1 MSLRLSRSIS
11 RPFRDLVH
19 GYGGCPLPRTSF
31 VTGCVSRIERFPL
44 RLAIRYRTAGAS
56 QWSHGTT
63 ENISAQ
69 GVLVRGGAVPAVR
82 DPLDFRFEV
91 SVGANRSEVACRG
104 AVVRTV
110 DGDPEQ
116 AFAATIDAFT
126 FVRILD

>member
-1 MSLRLSRSIS
+1 
-11 RPFRDLVH
+11 
-19 GYGGCPLPRTSF
+19 
-31 VTGCVSRIERFPL
+31 VSRIERFPL
-44 RLAIRYRTAGAS
+44 RLPIRYRPVGAN

-69 GVLVRGGAVPAVR
+69 GVLVRGGVVPDLH

-91 SVGANRSEVACRG
+91 GVGPNRSEVACRG

-110 DGDPEQ
+110 AGDGAGH

-126 FVRILD
+126 FVRLAE

>member
-1 MSLRLSRSIS
+1 LRCRARFLP
-11 RPFRDLVH
+11 PFRDLVH
-19 GYGGCPLPRTSF
+19 GYGGCPPPH

-44 RLAIRYRTAGAS
+44 RLPIRYRTLGAS

-69 GVLVRGGAVPAVR
+69 GVLVHGVVVPAVR

-91 SVGANRSEVACRG
+91 AVGPHRSEVACRG

-110 DGDPEQ
+110 DGGPDQ
-116 AFAATIDAFT
+116 VFAATIDAFT
-126 FVRILD
+126 FVRPAD